1 MPASSMRHEPS
12 FLKDILS
19 ACRKI
24 EAIVAA
30 TNEDSFLKDEV
41 LPAAVLHHLTVI
53 GEAISRLS
61 VELRERHPEVPW
73 RQIIA
78 VRHRIVHAY
87 FDLDLQIL
95 WDAAIS
101 DIPELQRQV
110 LEIVA
115 IEFPES
121 NSG

>member
-1 MPASSMRHEPS
+1 MRHEPS

-30 TNEDSFLKDEV
+30 TSEDSFRRDEV

-61 VELRERHPEVPW
+61 VELRERHPEVPG
-73 RQIIA
+73 RQVIA

-87 FDLDLQIL
+87 FDLDWQIL
-95 WDAAIS
+95 WDSAID
-101 DIPELQRQV
+101 DIPKLRQRV
-110 LEIVA
+110 LDILTT
-115 IEFPES
+115 EFS
-121 NSG
+121 DSGVD

>member
-1 MPASSMRHEPS
+1 MRHEPS

-30 TNEDSFLKDEV
+30 TSEDSFLRDEV

-61 VELRERHPEVPW
+61 LELRERHPEVPW

-78 VRHRIVHAY
+78 VRNRIAHAY
-87 FDLDLQIL
+87 FDLDWQIL
-95 WDAAIS
+95 WDAATD
-101 DIPELQRQV
+101 DIPKLRQRV
-110 LEIVA
+110 LDILTT
-115 IEFPES
+115 EFS
-121 NSG
+121 DSGVD

>member
-1 MPASSMRHEPS
+1 MRREPS
-12 FLKDILS
+12 FLKDILF

-30 TNEDSFLKDEV
+30 SSEDLFLKDEV
-41 LPAAVLHHLTVI
+41 LPAAVLHHVMVI

-73 RQIIA
+73 RQIVA

-87 FDLDLQIL
+87 FELDWQIL
-95 WDAAIS
+95 WETATA
-101 DIPELQRQV
+101 DIPELRRRV
-110 LEIVA
+110 LDILDM
-115 IEFPES
+115 EFPEAEPD
-121 NSG
+121 